1 MVQLI
6 RQFFNSLTFTTNPSS
21 AYYDNVDPNIVRYF
35 RTEYGRDWQGA
46 LNEHLYNL
54 NKKGLK

>member
-35 RTEYGRDWQGA
+35 RTEFGKHWQEE
-46 LNEHLYNL
+46 LEHYLYQQ
-54 NKKGLK
+54 KK